1 MKDLQKYEVLDTSL
15 SMTIAAMR
23 DLFGDNYLEWKDK
36 MAKAIYIDLLNVID
50 KVWEQKRKLKE
61 KGK

>member
-1 MKDLQKYEVLDTSL
+1 MKDLQKYKVLDTSL
-15 SMTIAAMR
+15 NTLPAVMR
-23 DLFGDNYLEWKDK
+23 DLFGDNYLEWKDE

-61 KGK
+61 KK

>member
-15 SMTIAAMR
+15 TMTIAVMR
-23 DLFGDNYLEWKDK
+23 DLFDDNYLEWKDE
-36 MAKAIYIDLLNVID
+36 MAKAIYIDLLNVVD

-61 KGK
+61 KK

>member
-15 SMTIAAMR
+15 TMTIAVMR
-23 DLFGDNYLEWKDK
+23 DLFDDNYLEWKDK
-36 MAKAIYIDLLNVID
+36 TAKDIYIDLLNVCE

-61 KGK
+61 KK